1 MSMDLELED
10 TMMNRYRDI
19 GSTGSFSEKKAAEV
33 WSQNLVETCGLS
45 TPLHMVAGGDSA
57 IICTSVWMPIIAC
70 NRFFKYFCKVM
81 ESLTTY

>member
-45 TPLHMVAGGDSA
+45 TPLHMTNIQHITLKSSHLK
-57 IICTSVWMPIIAC
+57 SVGM
-70 NRFFKYFCKVM
+70 F
-81 ESLTTY
+81 T

>member
-45 TPLHMVAGGDSA
+45 TPLHMNQQYVFGS
-57 IICTSVWMPIIAC
+57 
-70 NRFFKYFCKVM
+70 Y
-81 ESLTTY
+81 